1 MAHDGVDIT
10 PLDMP
15 DMKFGAKSAPLRSPS
30 RIIPF
35 LFGRRLT
42 LHITSHELSVSGP
55 SLHCEAI
62 IMAPRATIHRVWTLC
77 RCVISPDAST
87 NAWSPPGAAGYRA
100 KKPGIDAPGETIVGT
115 NMSSMEFSA

>member
-62 IMAPRATIHRVWTLC
+62 IMAPRATDSPCMDPLSLCDQSRRFHKRVVSA
-77 RCVISPDAST
+77 R
-87 NAWSPPGAAGYRA
+87 GG
-100 KKPGIDAPGETIVGT
+100 GIPRKEAMDRRSRGDHCGNQYE
-115 NMSSMEFSA
+115 